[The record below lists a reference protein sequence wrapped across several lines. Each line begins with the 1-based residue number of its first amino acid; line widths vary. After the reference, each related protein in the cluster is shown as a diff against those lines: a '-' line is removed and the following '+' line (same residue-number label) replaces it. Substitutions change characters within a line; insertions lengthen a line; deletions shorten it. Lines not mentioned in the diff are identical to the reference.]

1 MVFEGV
7 PPDHVDGGQL
17 DGAGPCRHQ
26 GFPVFTAADQA
37 TFAVLV
43 TEHRLIRVAAQAADI
58 GAGQRWQLGAGQT
71 FGLHRQAAGQRIA
84 DLSVIRLRVPAFAQ
98 GQASG
103 RQPGGI
109 GRISDGLGL
118 DRQQQFGRGDAHQL
132 AGFGPLGGVLY
143 RLWVDQR
150 GVENLRRN
158 DQFATVLRV
167 DCITHFDHAV
177 ALAIDVFFVGA

>member
-26 GFPVFTAADQA
+26 GLAVFTTADQA
-37 TFAVLV
+37 AFAVLV
-43 TEHRLIRVAAQAADI
+43 AEHRLIRVAAQAADI
-58 GAGQRWQLGAGQT
+58 GAGQRWQLGAGQA

-84 DLSVIRLRVPAFAQ
+84 DLSVIRLRVPDFAQ
-98 GQASG
+98 GQAAG
-103 RQPGGI
+103 RQPGRV
-109 GRISDGLGL
+109 GRIGEGLGL

-132 AGFGPLGGVLY
+132 AGFWPLGCVLY

-150 GVENLRRN
+150 GVEDLCRN

-167 DCITHFDHAV
+167 DRVAHFDHAV
-177 ALAIDVFFVGA
+177 A